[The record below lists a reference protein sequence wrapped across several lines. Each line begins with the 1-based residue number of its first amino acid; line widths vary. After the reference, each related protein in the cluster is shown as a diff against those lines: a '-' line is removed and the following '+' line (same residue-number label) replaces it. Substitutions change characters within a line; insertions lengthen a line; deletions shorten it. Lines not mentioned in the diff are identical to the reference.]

1 MKKTLIP
8 VLLMALALTSC
19 DALSNLTKFDMP
31 LTSSVTIAKISA
43 ATTTPVVI
51 STPDIETNSTK
62 FFTDNGIS
70 TDLIGK
76 VTLKKMELTVTTPTT
91 GNFNFLKSIDI
102 YITATDLTK
111 TKIATVSNVSAGLT
125 VVPLVVEDIDLKQFL
140 LKEKVKMEF
149 SVATDEAMTAD
160 YTIEVK
166 PTFLIDMKVLGL

>member
-31 LTSSVTIAKISA
+31 LTSSVTIAKIPA